1 MESVVTRIGENC
13 QIILCG
19 DPAQSDIRGKNGL
32 DYIAQIIEDYDVE
45 DAEVI
50 NFYPEDNVRSGITK
64 RFVQIFDRIRGDKK

>member
-1 MESVVTRIGENC
+1 MARKDRRRNPKFEQERE
-13 QIILCG
+13 
-19 DPAQSDIRGKNGL
+19 

-45 DAEVI
+45 DAKVI